1 MITALKRL
9 IVGSPMATAQAKH
22 ERLAK
27 IPALAIFCSDAI
39 SSVAYGPEEIRIF
52 LALAGTAALSLS
64 VPIAVAIT
72 FLIAVVSTSYWQTIH
87 AYPGGGGAYTVARE
101 NLGTLPGLMAGA
113 SLLVGYVVTVAVS
126 VAAGVA
132 AITSAF
138 PWLYPLRVWL
148 GVLCVAFLA
157 VVNLRGL
164 RETARIFAVP
174 TYWFIAGIC
183 VVMGAGLVHLWRGEP
198 VPDFPPLDP
207 SGLAPLTTLL
217 VLRAF
222 SSGCT
227 AMTGIEAVAN
237 CVQAFKPPEAKNAGI
252 TLAWMASILG
262 IMVLGLTYLSD
273 VFHLLPREGET
284 LVSQLAGQTLGRGW
298 LYLGVQASTMII
310 LLLAANTCY
319 AGFPMLSSLLA
330 KDGYLPR
337 QFASL
342 GDRLVYSNGILILSG
357 VSMVLLIAFQ
367 GDTHSLLPLYAL
379 GVFISFTLSQL
390 GMVRRWAHLRER
402 HWLHHAAVNLTGA
415 LVTATVVGV
424 VGVTRFVEGGW
435 MVVVVIPVLVL
446 MFYTIRRHYVEMT
459 RQIDVYGYSPPKLG
473 RHPVVVLISGMN
485 RGAIAALTY
494 ARAISP
500 NVTALTVDLDS
511 TSTARLQMRWGEW
524 APEVPLVVLESP
536 YRSVIQPILHYIDQ
550 MEKQRDGDYMTIIL
564 PEFVPAKWWQHL
576 LHNQTAL
583 LIKAALLFRRGKVA
597 ISIPY
602 HLDQ

>member
-9 IVGSPMATAQAKH
+9 FVGSPMATAQAKH

-64 VPIAVAIT
+64 VPIAAAIT

-183 VVMGAGLVHLWRGEP
+183 LVMAAGLAHLWRGEP
-198 VPDFPPLDP
+198 VPDVPPLDP

-252 TLAWMASILG
+252 TLVWM
-262 IMVLGLTYLSD
+262 
-273 VFHLLPREGET
+273 
-284 LVSQLAGQTLGRGW
+284 
-298 LYLGVQASTMII
+298 
-310 LLLAANTCY
+310 
-319 AGFPMLSSLLA
+319 
-330 KDGYLPR
+330 
-337 QFASL
+337 
-342 GDRLVYSNGILILSG
+342 
-357 VSMVLLIAFQ
+357 
-367 GDTHSLLPLYAL
+367 
-379 GVFISFTLSQL
+379 
-390 GMVRRWAHLRER
+390 
-402 HWLHHAAVNLTGA
+402 
-415 LVTATVVGV
+415 
-424 VGVTRFVEGGW
+424 
-435 MVVVVIPVLVL
+435 
-446 MFYTIRRHYVEMT
+446 
-459 RQIDVYGYSPPKLG
+459 
-473 RHPVVVLISGMN
+473 
-485 RGAIAALTY
+485 
-494 ARAISP
+494 
-500 NVTALTVDLDS
+500 
-511 TSTARLQMRWGEW
+511 
-524 APEVPLVVLESP
+524 
-536 YRSVIQPILHYIDQ
+536 
-550 MEKQRDGDYMTIIL
+550 
-564 PEFVPAKWWQHL
+564 
-576 LHNQTAL
+576 
-583 LIKAALLFRRGKVA
+583 
-597 ISIPY
+597 
-602 HLDQ
+602 

>member
-9 IVGSPMATAQAKH
+9 FVGTPMATAQAKH

-138 PWLYPLRVWL
+138 PSLYPVRVWL
-148 GVLCVAFLA
+148 GVLCVTFLA

-183 VVMGAGLVHLWRGEP
+183 LVMGAGLVHLGRGDP
-198 VPDFPPLDP
+198 VPDFPPVDP
-207 SGLAPLTTLL
+207 SNLAPLTTLL

-252 TLAWMASILG
+252 TLVWMASILG
-262 IMVLGLTYLSD
+262 S
-273 VFHLLPREGET
+273 
-284 LVSQLAGQTLGRGW
+284 W
-298 LYLGVQASTMII
+298 
-310 LLLAANTCY
+310 
-319 AGFPMLSSLLA
+319 
-330 KDGYLPR
+330 
-337 QFASL
+337 
-342 GDRLVYSNGILILSG
+342 
-357 VSMVLLIAFQ
+357 
-367 GDTHSLLPLYAL
+367 
-379 GVFISFTLSQL
+379 
-390 GMVRRWAHLRER
+390 
-402 HWLHHAAVNLTGA
+402 
-415 LVTATVVGV
+415 
-424 VGVTRFVEGGW
+424 
-435 MVVVVIPVLVL
+435 
-446 MFYTIRRHYVEMT
+446 
-459 RQIDVYGYSPPKLG
+459 
-473 RHPVVVLISGMN
+473 
-485 RGAIAALTY
+485 
-494 ARAISP
+494 
-500 NVTALTVDLDS
+500 
-511 TSTARLQMRWGEW
+511 
-524 APEVPLVVLESP
+524 
-536 YRSVIQPILHYIDQ
+536 
-550 MEKQRDGDYMTIIL
+550 
-564 PEFVPAKWWQHL
+564 
-576 LHNQTAL
+576 
-583 LIKAALLFRRGKVA
+583 
-597 ISIPY
+597 
-602 HLDQ
+602 

>member
-9 IVGSPMATAQAKH
+9 FVGTPMATAQAKH

-138 PWLYPLRVWL
+138 PSLYPLRVWL
-148 GVLCVAFLA
+148 GVLCVTFLA

-183 VVMGAGLVHLWRGEP
+183 LVMGAGLVYLGRGEP
-198 VPDFPPLDP
+198 VPDFPPVDP
-207 SGLAPLTTLL
+207 SGLVPLTTLL

-252 TLAWMASILG
+252 TLVWMASILG
-262 IMVLGLTYLSD
+262 IMVMGLTYLSD
-273 VFHLLPREGET
+273 AFHLLPHEGET

-298 LYLGVQASTMII
+298 LYLGVQASTMVI

-379 GVFISFTLSQL
+379 GVFISFTLSQF
-390 GMVRRWAHLRER
+390 GMVRRWARLRER
-402 HWLHHAAVNLTGA
+402 HWLHHAVVNLIGA

-435 MVVVVIPVLVL
+435 MVVVVIPLLVL

-459 RQIDVYGYSPPKLG
+459 RQIDVYGYRPPKLG
-473 RHPVVVLISGMN
+473 RHPVVVLVGGMN
-485 RGAIAALTY
+485 RGVIAALTY

-511 TSTARLQMRWGEW
+511 TSTARLQMRWSEW
-524 APEVPLVVLESP
+524 APDVPLVVLDSP
-536 YRSVIQPILHYIDQ
+536 YRSVIQPILRYVDQ
-550 MEKQRDGDYMTIIL
+550 MDKQRDGDYMTIIL

-583 LIKAALLFRRGKVA
+583 MIKAALLFRRGKVA